1 MRFVL
6 SMLIL
11 GAVAPAIGFGQQPGG
26 SGVSPA
32 AIDPVPR
39 IAYEYDGSQR
49 FGATVKKTLDGKPAN
64 KALTYSANGGAKR
77 TGLRI
82 DGQEIPFWGHPGKRL
97 GITE

>member
-64 KALTYSANGGAKR
+64 KALTYSANGG
-77 TGLRI
+77 TDSNVLRI
-82 DGQEIPFWGHPGKRL
+82 ARKEIPFGANPRKWPAM
-97 GITE
+97 E